1 MNAVFFVI
9 AISLFARIAGGWI
22 SVPCAAGVRP
32 GVSLICGLMPCSVL
46 IYRDV
51 GLTELGAPGN
61 NSASPVL
68 WGVTLPRSLT
78 DATKLRQLWLLLL

>member
-1 MNAVFFVI
+1 MKWSAMNAVFFVI
-9 AISLFARIAGGWI
+9 IISLFARIAGGWI

-32 GVSLICGLMPCSVL
+32 GVSLICGLMPCTVL

-61 NSASPVL
+61 NSAS
-68 WGVTLPRSLT
+68 SLGRH
-78 DATKLRQLWLLLL
+78 AAEVAH